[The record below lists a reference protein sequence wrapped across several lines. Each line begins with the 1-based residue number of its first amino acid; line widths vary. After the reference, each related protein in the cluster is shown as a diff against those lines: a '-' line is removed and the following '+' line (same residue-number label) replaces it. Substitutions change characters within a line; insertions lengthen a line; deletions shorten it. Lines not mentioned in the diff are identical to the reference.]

1 MPLKDRTSIFKT
13 LVQKVEP
20 QVIVSV
26 GKGKTRKAP
35 GQTAALHQFASEI
48 GRDMEDT
55 TEKLKEL
62 TKLAKAKSPFG
73 DPTEKIDEYTYLIK
87 QDITLVQQK
96 IKKVEALVAQ
106 PSGSQQ
112 ERQHAQNVL
121 NILNNGLLSMTKK
134 FGEALEERTT
144 NLKSQ
149 QARKEKITGS
159 RRVAS
164 TPSPVFQ
171 PAFDMFDGDSSFTTE
186 TGDLAIP
193 MLVHADNNNDLI
205 LERVDQVQDIQRQI
219 SEVYEIFTQ
228 LAGLV
233 HKQGEQI
240 RRIEDSMDSTLD
252 HAENSHR
259 NLLKAL
265 ENLSGN
271 RKLILKVFA
280 VLTFFV
286 VMFMLFFA

>member
-1 MPLKDRTSIFKT
+1 
-13 LVQKVEP
+13 
-20 QVIVSV
+20 
-26 GKGKTRKAP
+26 
-35 GQTAALHQFASEI
+35 
-48 GRDMEDT
+48 
-55 TEKLKEL
+55 
-62 TKLAKAKSPFG
+62 
-73 DPTEKIDEYTYLIK
+73 
-87 QDITLVQQK
+87 
-96 IKKVEALVAQ
+96 
-106 PSGSQQ
+106 
-112 ERQHAQNVL
+112 
-121 NILNNGLLSMTKK
+121 
-134 FGEALEERTT
+134 
-144 NLKSQ
+144 
-149 QARKEKITGS
+149 
-159 RRVAS
+159 
-164 TPSPVFQ
+164 
-171 PAFDMFDGDSSFTTE
+171 MFDGFGISFYLPYQARDNSFTTD

-205 LERVDQVQDIQRQI
+205 LERADQVQVGLARSRTHLQDIQRQI

-252 HAENSHR
+252 HAENAHK